1 MPLLICLFYSTIIEN
16 TFIANIL
23 CAYTMPK
30 SKYKFSRSLSHSAFN
45 RYFSFSAL
53 YTAQGI
59 PEGVTFFAIPAW
71 LAMNAKTPLEIATF
85 IGVISIP
92 WSLKI
97 LIAPLM
103 DRFTL
108 LAMGRKRP
116 WVIFGQLGL
125 ILSFLSIGFVD
136 DPLNNPTGLMIT
148 GFLISFFGA
157 FQDVATDGM
166 AVDIIPEDEQ
176 ARANGLMWGSKIIG
190 TSLSLAIGTALI
202 NSIGFTPAIASLS
215 VIVALIMI
223 VPIYFTERPGEKLMP
238 WTKGQVAFE
247 SKQTQLRSW
256 SQILKSVYRVVK
268 LRSSI
273 IFGIGSFIIGIMY
286 GLMDTLFPIFSIQE
300 LGWSN
305 STFSQVF
312 SITSIIGGFLGMF
325 IGGYLVDYFG
335 KIKMLTLYLSSIA
348 IVIIVFS
355 FLANHWT
362 HTIVM
367 NGFILIYYTLY
378 TFLCIAVFASGMQLC
393 WKTVAATQFT
403 LYMTLSNLGR
413 SAGAALLGLL
423 KTNFSWEFVFI
434 FIAILPI
441 IMGVMMRFINFSKH
455 KIKIESFTILDKVL
469 ITPQVIKD

>member
-1 MPLLICLFYSTIIEN
+1 
-16 TFIANIL
+16 
-23 CAYTMPK
+23 MPK
-30 SKYKFSRSLSHSAFN
+30 SKHKLSRSLSTSAFN

-59 PEGVTFFAIPAW
+59 PEGITFFAIPAW
-71 LAMNAKTPLEIATF
+71 LAMNDKSPLEIAAF
-85 IGVISIP
+85 LGVIGIP
-92 WSLKI
+92 WSFKI
-97 LIAPLM
+97 IIAPLM

-108 LAMGRKRP
+108 LSMGRKRP

-136 DPLNNPTGLMIT
+136 DPLNNITGLMVT

-166 AVDIIPEDEQ
+166 AVDVIPEDEQ
-176 ARANGLMWGSKIIG
+176 ARANGLMWGTKTIG
-190 TSLSLAIGTALI
+190 ISLSLVIGTALI
-202 NSIGFTPAIASLS
+202 NSIGFSLAIASLS
-215 VIVALIMI
+215 LAVALIMI

-238 WTKGQVAFE
+238 WTKGQAAAE

-256 SQILKSVYRVVK
+256 AQILKSLYRVVK
-268 LRSSI
+268 LRSSM
-273 IFGIGSFIIGIMY
+273 IFGVASFIIGIMY

-305 STFSQVF
+305 TTFSEVF
-312 SITSIIGGFLGMF
+312 SITSIIAGFLAMF

-335 KIKMLTLYLSSIA
+335 KIKMLTLYLSLIPVV
-348 IVIIVFS
+348 IVLFAFS
-355 FLANHWT
+355 THLWANT
-362 HTIVM
+362 AVM
-367 NGFILIYYTLY
+367 YGFILIYYTLY

-403 LYMTLSNLGR
+403 LYMAISNMGR
-413 SAGAALLGLL
+413 AAGSALLGIL
-423 KTNFSWEFVFI
+423 KTNFSWDYI
-434 FIAILPI
+434 FLIIAILPV
-441 IMGVMMRFINFSKH
+441 IMGIMMRFINFSKH
-455 KIKIESFTILDKVL
+455 KIRIESFTILDKVL